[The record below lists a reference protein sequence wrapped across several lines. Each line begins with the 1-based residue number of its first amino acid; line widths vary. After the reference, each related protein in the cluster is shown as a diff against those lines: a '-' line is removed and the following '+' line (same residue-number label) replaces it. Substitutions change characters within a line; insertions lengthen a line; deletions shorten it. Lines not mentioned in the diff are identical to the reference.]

1 MNDFWTASVTP
12 GGRGPSNETWQNG
25 DICRNIGY
33 SLHPLHLALSLSVSH
48 PLPLA
53 RLTRP
58 DCLRPLK
65 HLFQLA
71 LPSWPGVLNLACVI
85 SILLLI
91 KKRKK
96 ETKPCRHGSGKGE
109 KALYKT
115 EIWQTL
121 NWIVRVCEGESYE
134 AGGENSSKWNREIER
149 ERETAAV
156 HFFSYLTSTTQGKK
170 PISHQ
175 PADMNDEFCC
185 LKPIL
190 HRDRIVGGTL
200 DLL

>member
-12 GGRGPSNETWQNG
+12 GDRGPSNETWQNG

-33 SLHPLHLALSLSVSH
+33 SLRPRHLALSLCVSP

-71 LPSWPGVLNLACVI
+71 LPSWPRGFKFSWCHLHITLNQ
-85 SILLLI
+85 
-91 KKRKK
+91 KKKK
-96 ETKPCRHGSGKGE
+96 ETKPYRHGSGKGA

-115 EIWQTL
+115 EMWQTL
-121 NWIVRVCEGESYE
+121 NWIVHVCKEERYE
-134 AGGENSSKWNREIER
+134 DGGENNSKWNRER
-149 ERETAAV
+149 ESGCALLQLSHIYHT
-156 HFFSYLTSTTQGKK
+156 GKK
-170 PISHQ
+170 ANIPS
-175 PADMNDEFCC
+175 ACWYEWW
-185 LKPIL
+185 
-190 HRDRIVGGTL
+190 V
-200 DLL
+200 LLFKANTT